1 MKIDLNIRLVCILLA
16 ISALSI
22 TMHRYG
28 AFNTHLDLL
37 AKKHGFT
44 HVNNGDI
51 QSKVTVDYDGK
62 VLTMRCGI
70 DALRDHRR
78 YCGATI
84 KMNDDPSKGLDFSR
98 YENIIIDM
106 EYLSPSKEAPV
117 RLLLRN
123 YDPAYSN
130 IYNSASLKYNTVQ
143 FIPSKE
149 LLSRP
154 IPVQSLQVAS
164 WWITEYKISYDN
176 AQLDI
181 SNVSLVEIETSEAS
195 LPGEYAIHIKKL
207 ILQGNLFSEPTL
219 FKGLL
224 TIWLLACL
232 FMVGRQHKALTRLL
246 NQDTL
251 TQLINRRGLRKWLD
265 KRFIPGDSAKDIVL
279 FYIDIDDFKTIN
291 DSYGHLVG
299 DHLLREFSLAIINE
313 LEYFDLTNI
322 SNGYALARLS
332 GDEFAL
338 VVDNLDDISIH
349 NIANRLIS
357 RFGHALTIDGM
368 EIMVNA
374 SIGIARGTR
383 DMTSSNKLMGHADA
397 AMYYSKKSGKNQYK
411 IFDDKIHEG
420 ILFKKRIASALRTA
434 IENEQFSLV
443 FMPIYSSKKYHS
455 KGLKIAGAE
464 VLLRCTSE
472 ELAGI
477 GSEIF
482 VPIAEEYGLIR
493 EIDLWVIEATFALI
507 AKQQSMLVNH
517 RLKFSINISALELTN
532 KGFPTEVES
541 LLTHYQIPP
550 DLVELELTETSLID
564 VDESSIALLH
574 KIKELG
580 ITLSLD
586 DFGTGYTAF
595 NQLNNYPVNCLKI
608 DRAFVSKINPQ
619 HDATLMV
626 DVILAIAD
634 SYELN
639 VIAEGV
645 ESEYQKDYLI
655 QKGCHFLQGYYLCK
669 PVAWPDLEKHLLN
682 QNNRAGSVHKLNKAS
697 L

>member
-1 MKIDLNIRLVCILLA
+1 
-16 ISALSI
+16 
-22 TMHRYG
+22 MHRYG
-28 AFNTHLDLL
+28 AFNIHLDLL
-37 AKKHGFT
+37 ANKHGFA

-51 QSKVTVDYDGK
+51 QSKVDVSYDDTG
-62 VLTMRCGI
+62 LTMRCLI
-70 DALRDHRR
+70 DSLRDHRR

-84 KMNDDPSKGLDFSR
+84 KLNDDPSKGLDFSR
-98 YENIIIDM
+98 YKNIIIDM
-106 EYLSPSKEAPV
+106 AYQSPSKEAPV

-123 YDPAYSN
+123 YDPAYAN

-149 LLSRP
+149 LLSKP
-154 IPVQSLQVAS
+154 IPIQSLQVAS

-195 LPGEYAIHIKKL
+195 LPGEYVIHVKKL
-207 ILQGNLFSEPTL
+207 ILQGSLFSESML

-224 TIWLLACL
+224 TMWLLACL
-232 FMVGRQHKALTRLL
+232 FMVGRQHKALTLLL

-251 TQLINRRGLRKWLD
+251 TQLVNRRGLSRWLD
-265 KRFIPGDSAKDIVL
+265 KRFTPGESAEDIVL

-299 DHLLREFSLAIINE
+299 DNLLREFSSAIINE
-313 LEYFDLTNI
+313 LEYFDIENI
-322 SNGYALARLS
+322 SNGHTLARLS

-338 VVDNLDDISIH
+338 IIDGLNDLSLH

-357 RFGHALTIDGM
+357 RFGHTLTVDSM

-383 DMTSSNKLMGHADA
+383 SMQSSNTLMGHADA

-420 ILFKKRIASALRTA
+420 ILFKKRIASALRVA
-434 IENEQFSLV
+434 IEKELFSLV
-443 FMPIYSSKKYHS
+443 FMPIYSSKNHS
-455 KGLKIAGAE
+455 RKGLTIAGAE

-472 ELAGI
+472 ELSGI
-477 GSEIF
+477 GSEVF

-507 AKQQSMLVNH
+507 AKQHELLAAH

-532 KGFPTEVES
+532 KCFPTQVES
-541 LLTHYQIPP
+541 LLTHHQIPP
-550 DLVELELTETSLID
+550 ELVELELTETSLID

-595 NQLNNYPVNCLKI
+595 NQLNHYPVNCLKI
-608 DRAFVSKINPQ
+608 DRAFVSKITPEY
-619 HDATLMV
+619 DSTLMV
-626 DVILAIAD
+626 DVILAIAE

-655 QKGCHFLQGYYLCK
+655 QKGCHFLQGYHLCK
-669 PVAWPDLEKHLLN
+669 PVAWPEFKKILTN
-682 QNNRAGSVHKLNKAS
+682 QKSCSGSVHKLNKVS
-697 L
+697 H